1 MPERIRH
8 ILGMI
13 RFSHTVFA
21 MPFAVLATIMAWRL
35 PTADGQRVSLSWQ
48 AVLGIVLCMVF
59 ARSAAMAFNR
69 LADRKIDAENPR
81 TATRHLPAGVLTVR
95 SVIGFTVVCSVGFVA
110 STLLFWPNWLPLAL
124 SVPVLLFL
132 FGYSYTKRFTSLAH
146 YWLGVSLMLA
156 PICAWIAIRG
166 EVVLHD
172 PADLLTPLLL
182 GLGVL
187 FWVAGFDI
195 IYACQDA
202 DFDRE
207 AKLKS
212 VPAKLGIPR
221 ALRVAAVSH
230 FLAVLAFALL
240 PLTAAPL
247 GWIYWLGLAAVA
259 ILLVYEHAL
268 VRPTDLSRVNLA
280 FFHVN
285 TVIGLAVLTFT
296 SIDLWWNT

>member
-240 PLTAAPL
+240 PLAAAPL

-259 ILLVYEHAL
+259 VLLLYEHAL

>member
-1 MPERIRH
+1 MPERILH

-124 SVPVLLFL
+124 SVP
-132 FGYSYTKRFTSLAH
+132 
-146 YWLGVSLMLA
+146 
-156 PICAWIAIRG
+156 
-166 EVVLHD
+166 
-172 PADLLTPLLL
+172 
-182 GLGVL
+182 
-187 FWVAGFDI
+187 
-195 IYACQDA
+195 
-202 DFDRE
+202 
-207 AKLKS
+207 
-212 VPAKLGIPR
+212 
-221 ALRVAAVSH
+221 
-230 FLAVLAFALL
+230 
-240 PLTAAPL
+240 
-247 GWIYWLGLAAVA
+247 
-259 ILLVYEHAL
+259 
-268 VRPTDLSRVNLA
+268 
-280 FFHVN
+280 
-285 TVIGLAVLTFT
+285 
-296 SIDLWWNT
+296 